1 MDPILAGFRR
11 VHLLKVDP
19 RSPSLRIDNRTRGVP
34 FLFGHLPGFEGLL
47 PRREARR
54 RVLELVVEGLG
65 PEPRPAVRVRAVG
78 NDLGLWFHSRFPVC
92 PPRKML
98 YLRDGGR

>member
-54 RVLELVVEGLG
+54 RGLVLVVAG
-65 PEPRPAVRVRAVG
+65 PRPETCHALRIPTADARFCVRW
-78 NDLGLWFHSRFPVC
+78 LYPFPPFFPSQDRVFSW
-92 PPRKML
+92 
-98 YLRDGGR
+98 